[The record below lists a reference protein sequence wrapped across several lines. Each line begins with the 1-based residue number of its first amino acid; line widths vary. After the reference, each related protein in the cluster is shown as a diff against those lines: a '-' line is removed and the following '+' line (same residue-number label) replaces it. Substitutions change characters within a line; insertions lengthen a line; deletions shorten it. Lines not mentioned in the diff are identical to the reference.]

1 MVDNVGTI
9 SDVAGA
15 VAMVAAV
22 LPPPAQVV
30 AAAAG
35 AVAAVAGAIDT
46 AKSCVGGDTMGCAMG
61 VAGMIPGVRQAK
73 TAARGAGA
81 VKDVAKKADGPGPA
95 AIGGDCNSF
104 VPGTPVLM
112 ADGTSKP
119 IEEVELDDQVAAAD
133 PVTGESGSRPV
144 TALIRGSG
152 VKHPVEIDV
161 DLDGDDRS
169 DGDLTATD
177 GHPFWVENERAWLT
191 AEHLKPGQQLLTPDG
206 ARATVLA
213 VAAYD
218 AIATVYNL
226 TVDDIHTYYVGTPG
240 GYLLVHNSG
249 GFIRIEGAEGFC
261 EVDAVAKALAEE
273 HENLSNS
280 KRPGMA
286 EALEVTL
293 PGGGTKIYKS
303 TSIKGK
309 KPVLHKSVQRILN
322 FIPKR
327 HRSNGHGSCGLP
339 VCLTEALND
348 KVDVERFQGCGIH
361 DRSPPQAN
369 TPTPVGRL
377 HQLCRPDTVVRIVMG
392 SPGGEG

>member
-1 MVDNVGTI
+1 M
-9 SDVAGA
+9 
-15 VAMVAAV
+15 
-22 LPPPAQVV
+22 
-30 AAAAG
+30 
-35 AVAAVAGAIDT
+35 
-46 AKSCVGGDTMGCAMG
+46 
-61 VAGMIPGVRQAK
+61 
-73 TAARGAGA
+73 
-81 VKDVAKKADGPGPA
+81 
-95 AIGGDCNSF
+95 
-104 VPGTPVLM
+104 
-112 ADGTSKP
+112 
-119 IEEVELDDQVAAAD
+119 ELDDQVAAAD

-152 VKHPVEIDV
+152 VKHLVEIDV

-293 PGGGTKIYKS
+293 PGGGHEDLQVDQHQ
-303 TSIKGK
+303 GQEAGAAQVG
-309 KPVLHKSVQRILN
+309 PADPELHPEAASQQRAWILW
-322 FIPKR
+322 PPGVPYR
-327 HRSNGHGSCGLP
+327 GAQRQGRC
-339 VCLTEALND
+339 
-348 KVDVERFQGCGIH
+348 ERFQGCGIH

-369 TPTPVGRL
+369 TPTPVGRF